1 MVFSMKLLIMTV
13 LFYYGCCED
22 TVTVREPPARPG
34 PPANRIV
41 RGHPTTV
48 KTYPYMAYLS
58 SFYTMRGQKRL
69 LGNFGGVI
77 LTQHHVLTAAHCLIV
92 KINDTTAATGTTILR
107 ASEVVIR
114 VGSTYKDRGGSE
126 HATSK
131 TVVHEDYQHSMG
143 FDNDVAVLVLPT
155 SVSNYRSSSVQPAVI
170 PPGGYVVPD
179 NASVVAVGWGLTDMN
194 CNNSTPL
201 GLRRVGLRTVDRD
214 TCAARWGQEVPELPD
229 SMLCAGLL
237 GAGGAGICMGDSG
250 GPLVYNGVVV
260 GVASFVMTCDDSF
273 YPQVFMR
280 VSSYTD
286 WINNTVSQNQVVVVH
301 KNSHNTA
308 VAADVTRLML
318 LAFATSIWIMYSE
331 FSLFF

>member
-13 LFYYGCCED
+13 LFYYGSCED
-22 TVTVREPPARPG
+22 KVTVREPPAL
-34 PPANRIV
+34 PATPAYRIV
-41 RGHPTTV
+41 GGQPTTV
-48 KTYPYMAYLS
+48 RRYPYMAYLR
-58 SFYTMRGQKRL
+58 SFYMVRGQKL
-69 LGNFGGVI
+69 LGGTCGGVI
-77 LTQHHVLTAAHCLIV
+77 LTQHHVLTAAHCLFE
-92 KINDTTAATGTTILR
+92 KTNDTKSVTGTTILR

-114 VGSTYKDRGGSE
+114 VGSTYNDRGGSE

-131 TVVHEDYQHSMG
+131 TVVHEDYKYYSKSK
-143 FDNDVAVLVLPT
+143 DNDVAVLVLPT

-179 NASVVAVGWGLTDMN
+179 NASVVAVGWGRTDEN

-214 TCAARWGQEVPELPD
+214 TCAARWGQEVPEIPD

-237 GAGGAGICMGDSG
+237 GVGGAGACRGDSG

-260 GVASFVMTCDDSF
+260 GVTSFAMRCDDSF
-273 YPQVFMR
+273 YPHVFMR

-286 WINNTVSQNQVVVVH
+286 WINNTVSQNQVVAVH

-308 VAADVTRLML
+308 VAADVTSLML
-318 LAFATSIWIMYSE
+318 LAFATSIWILFSE
-331 FSLFF
+331 I

>member
-1 MVFSMKLLIMTV
+1 MVFRMKLLIMTV

-22 TVTVREPPARPG
+22 TVTVREPPARPA

-48 KTYPYMAYLS
+48 KTYPYMAYLTL
-58 SFYTMRGQKRL
+58 FFTMRGQKPL
-69 LGNFGGVI
+69 LGNCGGVI
-77 LTQHHVLTAAHCLIV
+77 LTQHHVLTAAHCCYLIK

-107 ASEVVIR
+107 ASKVVIR
-114 VGSTYKDRGGSE
+114 VGSTYNDRGGSE
-126 HATSK
+126 HVTSK
-131 TVVHEDYQHSMG
+131 IVVHESYTLP
-143 FDNDVAVLVLPT
+143 FNDVAVLVL
-155 SVSNYRSSSVQPAVI
+155 SDSISNYRSSSVQPAAI
-170 PPGGYVVPD
+170 PPRGYVVPD
-179 NASVVAVGWGLTDMN
+179 NASVVAVGWGLTDEN
-194 CNNSTPL
+194 CSNSSPL
-201 GLRRVGLRTVDRD
+201 GLRHVGLRKVDRD
-214 TCAARWGQEVPELPD
+214 TCAARWRQVVPEPELPD
-229 SMLCAGLL
+229 SILCAGLL
-237 GAGGAGICMGDSG
+237 GASTCKGDSG

-260 GVASFVMTCDDSF
+260 GVTSFGKACDTYF
-273 YPQVFMR
+273 YPDVSTR

-308 VAADVTRLML
+308 VAADVTSLML